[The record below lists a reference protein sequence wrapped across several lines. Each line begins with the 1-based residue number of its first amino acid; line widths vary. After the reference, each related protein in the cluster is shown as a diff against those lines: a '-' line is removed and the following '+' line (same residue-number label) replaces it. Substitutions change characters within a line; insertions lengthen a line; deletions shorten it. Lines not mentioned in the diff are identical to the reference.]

1 MTKIRRVIRK
11 HRSSNK
17 SHSVLSTDVL
27 FEQHLYVCWP
37 AISKSQTK
45 IHREDLMPSK
55 RPSLDIYHLRPR
67 SDSKLI
73 NSKLSPTCFFSNLLQ
88 EKFSQKRRKRN
99 TRLKNVKYNVQRYQI
114 KTSTGPRTRQYMI
127 WSIYMYNKTLKL
139 KIIRIKR
146 IGWGHSRF
154 VMSIYL

>member
-37 AISKSQTK
+37 AISKSQTQ

-73 NSKLSPTCFFSNLLQ
+73 NNKLNPTCFFSQSFTGNVFPE
-88 EKFSQKRRKRN
+88 EKKTKHE
-99 TRLKNVKYNVQRYQI
+99 I
-114 KTSTGPRTRQYMI
+114 KEC
-127 WSIYMYNKTLKL
+127 
-139 KIIRIKR
+139 
-146 IGWGHSRF
+146 
-154 VMSIYL
+154 

>member
-37 AISKSQTK
+37 AISKSQTQ

-55 RPSLDIYHLRPR
+55 RPSLEIYHLRPR

-73 NSKLSPTCFFSNLLQ
+73 NSKLSPTCFFPI
-88 EKFSQKRRKRN
+88 FYRKSFPRGEEN
-99 TRLKNVKYNVQRYQI
+99 ETRD
-114 KTSTGPRTRQYMI
+114 
-127 WSIYMYNKTLKL
+127 
-139 KIIRIKR
+139 
-146 IGWGHSRF
+146 
-154 VMSIYL
+154 

>member
-37 AISKSQTK
+37 AISKSQTQ
-45 IHREDLMPSK
+45 IHIEDLMPSK

-73 NSKLSPTCFFSNLLQ
+73 NSKLNPTCFFSQ
-88 EKFSQKRRKRN
+88 SFTGKVFPEEKKTKHE
-99 TRLKNVKYNVQRYQI
+99 I
-114 KTSTGPRTRQYMI
+114 KEC
-127 WSIYMYNKTLKL
+127 
-139 KIIRIKR
+139 
-146 IGWGHSRF
+146 
-154 VMSIYL
+154 